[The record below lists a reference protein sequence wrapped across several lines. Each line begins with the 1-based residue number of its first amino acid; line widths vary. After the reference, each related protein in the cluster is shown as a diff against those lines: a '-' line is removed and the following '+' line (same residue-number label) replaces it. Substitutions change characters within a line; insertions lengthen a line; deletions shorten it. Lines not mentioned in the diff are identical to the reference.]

1 MFIKRSP
8 HYLFLGAACKMRK
21 TKFCDKF
28 LIVSI
33 VFFITSLFIGTVG
46 AGYSEPD
53 SNEESMEIPQIQAQ
67 QQIIHEKLT
76 NIETSL
82 KQDVND

>member
-1 MFIKRSP
+1 
-8 HYLFLGAACKMRK
+8 MRK

-28 LIVSI
+28 LIISI
-33 VFFITSLFIGTVG
+33 MFFVTSLFIGSSG
-46 AGYSEPD
+46 AGHQEASSETK
-53 SNEESMEIPQIQAQ
+53 SVEIPQIQAQ

-82 KQDVND
+82 KQDVSN